1 MHGLYVMLHC
11 VYILGVLSPL
21 ENLPAMKTR
30 SPQSAPSSPV
40 KQKTPFKRY
49 LSFDTTTKKK
59 RSYSSSSKAPEVR
72 KVLKL
77 SPSEGKP
84 KTFTI
89 LLLLLVLNLFLVPES
104 EVKEFEDQFYAL
116 LGKFPSNI
124 LLECTHNM
132 SSLCTHVH
140 AQSCC

>member
-1 MHGLYVMLHC
+1 M
-11 VYILGVLSPL
+11 
-21 ENLPAMKTR
+21 ENLPALKTR

-59 RSYSSSSKAPEVR
+59 RSHSSSSKTPEVR
-72 KVLKL
+72 KFLKL

-84 KTFTI
+84 NSFYRI
-89 LLLLLVLNLFLVPES
+89 LIIASLVPES

-124 LLECTHNM
+124 LLVYT
-132 SSLCTHVH
+132 
-140 AQSCC
+140 